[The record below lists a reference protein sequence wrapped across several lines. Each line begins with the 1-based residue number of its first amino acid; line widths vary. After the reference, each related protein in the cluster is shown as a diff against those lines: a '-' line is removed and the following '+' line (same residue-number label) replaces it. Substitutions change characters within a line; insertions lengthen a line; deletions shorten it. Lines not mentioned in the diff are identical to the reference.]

1 MSIPSL
7 FSTPHNRAQIHFVQ
21 SLEHNLRELPT
32 FCSSSTAN
40 VLHYLQALASDNHEL
55 LSERTQRAPFQGMTQ
70 NHDLTPLPSVLSAL
84 RAGTHTRHVALE
96 KRLPF
101 FSPTL
106 DRALYKRL
114 LAAYYGFYQALE
126 LALVNSPAI
135 PPDFDLR
142 ARLKTPAM
150 LRDLHALG
158 ISPTSV
164 ALCQNLPA
172 LDSQASVL
180 GVLYVL
186 EGATLGGQILRKHV
200 SQHLNIDAHNGGAF
214 LYVYA
219 QATGRR
225 WKNFLEFLDNQ
236 SLDTHAQAQT
246 VQAACLTFSC
256 FERWFESQEVLL

>member
-1 MSIPSL
+1 
-7 FSTPHNRAQIHFVQ
+7 
-21 SLEHNLRELPT
+21 
-32 FCSSSTAN
+32 
-40 VLHYLQALASDNHEL
+40 
-55 LSERTQRAPFQGMTQ
+55 
-70 NHDLTPLPSVLSAL
+70 
-84 RAGTHTRHVALE
+84 
-96 KRLPF
+96 
-101 FSPTL
+101 
-106 DRALYKRL
+106 
-114 LAAYYGFYQALE
+114 
-126 LALVNSPAI
+126 
-135 PPDFDLR
+135 
-142 ARLKTPAM
+142 M

-164 ALCQNLPA
+164 AQCQNLPA
-172 LDSQASVL
+172 LDNRASVL

-200 SQHLNIDAHNGGAF
+200 GQHLNIDAHNGGAF

-225 WKNFLEFLDNQ
+225 WKDFLEFLDNQ

>member
-1 MSIPSL
+1 MSF
-7 FSTPHNRAQIHFVQ
+7 FSE
-21 SLEHNLRELPT
+21 S
-32 FCSSSTAN
+32 
-40 VLHYLQALASDNHEL
+40 
-55 LSERTQRAPFQGMTQ
+55 TQRALSQGMTQ
-70 NHDLTPLPSVLSAL
+70 HHDSTPQASVLSEL

-126 LALVNSPAI
+126 HALVNSPAI
-135 PPDFDLR
+135 PPDFDLQ
-142 ARLKTPAM
+142 ARLKTPA
-150 LRDLHALG
+150 LLEDLHALG
-158 ISPTSV
+158 INPRSLPH
-164 ALCQNLPA
+164 CQELPA
-172 LDSQASVL
+172 LNSQACVL

-200 SQHLNIDAHNGGAF
+200 AQHLNIDAQNGGAF

-225 WKNFLEFLDNQ
+225 WKDFLDFLGSQ
-236 SLDTHAQAQT
+236 SLDTHARAQT
-246 VQAACLTFSC
+246 AHAACLTFSC
-256 FERWFESQEVLL
+256 FERWLESQEVLL